1 MKSFKTFLTES
12 HYKAK
17 GLIDFS
23 GIKNEEDLKEYAKRK
38 GKSDYTY
45 KNGQKCTGEKIEGS
59 YELIPVLIRETK
71 KGYYSLLYDEKNIFV
86 IFNGKMFELSR
97 KNYKNDP
104 VYDEMVK
111 FGKKEG
117 IEKFYF
123 HELKETLW

>member
-1 MKSFKTFLTES
+1 MKSFVAYLTES

-17 GLIDFS
+17 GLIDYS
-23 GIKNEEDLKEYAKRK
+23 GIKNTDDLEEYAKKK
-38 GKSDYTY
+38 GKSDYIY

-71 KGYYSLLYDEKNIFV
+71 KGFYSLLYDEKNIFV

-111 FGKKEG
+111 FGKSQDIDE
-117 IEKFYF
+117 FYF
-123 HELKETLW
+123 DELEETLW